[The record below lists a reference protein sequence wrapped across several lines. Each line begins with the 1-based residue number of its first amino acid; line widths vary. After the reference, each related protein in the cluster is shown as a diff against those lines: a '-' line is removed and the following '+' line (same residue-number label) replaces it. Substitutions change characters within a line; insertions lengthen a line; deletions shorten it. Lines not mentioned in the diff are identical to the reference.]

1 MKDVFSKIR
10 YLIFFLALF
19 NVLKLQA
26 DNYPG
31 EKTPSL
37 NSELLIES
45 NSQSSDLE
53 NSIFYAEGDVIIT
66 NNNKDFI
73 AKSKKAIFYKLIGKI
88 QLIGNVEVLTNDKNN
103 IKAGEVIYFLK
114 ENRFEA
120 VADQTQKVNTIFKLN
135 ENNIIDETEEI

>member
-19 NVLKLQA
+19 NALKLQA